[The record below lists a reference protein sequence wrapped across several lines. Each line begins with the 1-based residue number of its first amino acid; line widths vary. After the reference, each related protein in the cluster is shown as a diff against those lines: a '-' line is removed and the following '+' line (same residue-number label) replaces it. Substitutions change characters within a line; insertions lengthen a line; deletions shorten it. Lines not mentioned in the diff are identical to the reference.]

1 MKGIF
6 VAGTDTGVGK
16 THVAA
21 SLVRALRAAGVR
33 ASGMKPIAAGIDAGA
48 DCNADVAALAEADGL
63 DLPLRARNPYAFADP
78 IAPHLAARDTG
89 ITIELAAIAAAWRQ
103 VERFADVAV
112 VEGAGGV
119 RVPIGPQLDM
129 LDVARR
135 LRLPVLLVV
144 GVRLGCLNHA
154 QLASDAVAARGLA
167 LAGWVA
173 NRIDPSMLRA
183 DDNVAELARLLPAPM
198 VADVAFGATPA
209 WDRASLSRL
218 GTGLAPKAC

>member
-1 MKGIF
+1 M
-6 VAGTDTGVGK
+6 
-16 THVAA
+16 
-21 SLVRALRAAGVR
+21 
-33 ASGMKPIAAGIDAGA
+33 
-48 DCNADVAALAEADGL
+48 
-63 DLPLRARNPYAFADP
+63 
-78 IAPHLAARDTG
+78 
-89 ITIELAAIAAAWRQ
+89 
-103 VERFADVAV
+103 
-112 VEGAGGV
+112 
-119 RVPIGPQLDM
+119 
-129 LDVARR
+129 
-135 LRLPVLLVV
+135 LLVV

-173 NRIDPSMLRA
+173 NRIAPAMLRA